1 MTAGESGGKIIRSLK
16 IGKIKHL
23 FSIVKFSKFT
33 AVGIM
38 GAVIDSSVLSLL
50 VISMS
55 FPLVSSKLIGA
66 ELAIISMFLLN
77 EYWTFSEDGLN
88 GKYQRLIRFM
98 KSNIV
103 RSAGVVVATGVMVT
117 IVGRIETGY
126 GGIELV
132 LANIIGITAG
142 LIVNYI
148 LESLITWQVGIKSS

>member
-1 MTAGESGGKIIRSLK
+1 M
-16 IGKIKHL
+16 
-23 FSIVKFSKFT
+23 
-33 AVGIM
+33 VGII
-38 GAVIDSSVLSLL
+38 GAVIDSAILSLL
-50 VISMS
+50 VISMN
-55 FPLVSSKLIGA
+55 FPLISSKLIGA
-66 ELAIISMFLLN
+66 ELAIIAMFLLN

-98 KSNIV
+98 KSNFV
-103 RSAGVVVATGVMVT
+103 RSVGVVVATGVMVT
-117 IVGRIETGY
+117 IVGRIETEY

>member
-33 AVGIM
+33 TVGIM

-98 KSNIV
+98 K
-103 RSAGVVVATGVMVT
+103 
-117 IVGRIETGY
+117 IVGLEKKCFICEIICWEKFIMNILYSTLPRKMRQKDISIIFFPRIY
-126 GGIELV
+126 
-132 LANIIGITAG
+132 
-142 LIVNYI
+142 
-148 LESLITWQVGIKSS
+148 

>member
-1 MTAGESGGKIIRSLK
+1 M
-16 IGKIKHL
+16 
-23 FSIVKFSKFT
+23 
-33 AVGIM
+33 VGIM
-38 GAVIDSSVLSLL
+38 GAVIDSAILSLL

-55 FPLVSSKLIGA
+55 FPLISSKLIGA
-66 ELAIISMFLLN
+66 ELAIIAMFLLN

-98 KSNIV
+98 KSNFV
-103 RSAGVVVATGVMVT
+103 RSVGVVVATGVMVT